1 MASAIGY
8 SIGAPVSIEER
19 YQDTSAKYL
28 RGVNAMMAEES
39 ADADG
44 AIAPAIAGGT
54 LEITANVT
62 AIYQVQ

>member
-1 MASAIGY
+1 
-8 SIGAPVSIEER
+8 
-19 YQDTSAKYL
+19 
-28 RGVNAMMAEES
+28 MMAEES